1 MQRSSVLACSRALGL
16 FAGLAFVVGVVLL
29 DSGEARGQGESVAL
43 SAGWSNVAYGGE
55 LLPVAEALTDA
66 GAVVVSVWHWDADG
80 QIWGAWFAGAP
91 VASTLVVLEPGEAY
105 WIRAREAVLWSPR
118 ASVTF
123 QTARVRVETAVGV
136 SFLLDVELA
145 DTSSRR
151 WRGLMFRQELAASA
165 GMLFLFASDTQGGF
179 WMQNTFVPLSIAF
192 IDPDGLIVDIL
203 DMEPLTTTTHT
214 PSAPY
219 RWALETNQGWFDDGG
234 VGVGDRVSLTGR

>member
-145 DTSSRR
+145 
-151 WRGLMFRQELAASA
+151 ASA